1 MNVSNRTHH
10 IRQRVHTATYILCF
24 SLIDPFCERHWHTT
38 TTLQP
43 NSLVKILG
51 AALFPLFSFS
61 LASNINVV
69 FSCSNVVGTTGGIKR
84 KRENSILCFSF
95 FSFYL
100 NLCSSSKLASCF
112 GLRRCWRHMMEEEEE
127 ENEDEHVKT
136 RSMCVYKHIILL
148 HYSFFSIY
156 LYVSFSNMYKNKF
169 VRAHDY
175 IINPKW

>member
-1 MNVSNRTHH
+1 MNASNRTHH

-24 SLIDPFCERHWHTT
+24 SLIDPFCERHRHTT

-69 FSCSNVVGTTGGIKR
+69 FSCSNVWLVR
-84 KRENSILCFSF
+84 PVVSREKEKIRFSVSLF

-112 GLRRCWRHMMEEEEE
+112 GLRRCWRHVMEEE